1 MPFGTVEMIQL
12 GLLSDPENAQREEAH
27 KVNEKLGS
35 KRKERAPQI
44 PFVMDQLACG
54 NMKLQQEQRHGHRE
68 DAVA

>member
-35 KRKERAPQI
+35 KRKERTPQI
-44 PFVMDQLACG
+44 AFTMDQLACR
-54 NMKLQQEQRHGHRE
+54 NVKLQQEQRHGHRE
-68 DAVA
+68 DPVA